1 MEAARARA
9 KTLADGTSDGDLT
22 MPVVEVAGGSTSGA
36 LARRPAAGAGA
47 GALLLVSASGEGR
60 TADPRTA
67 PTSSGLD
74 GAVVPMTDASVG
86 EEAAVEGSASDSVAG
101 AGVGLRALEGSGLVE
116 LAVAEQA
123 LTALRRGVPD
133 RDGSCFRITI
143 VPPLCCNVYCILDCI
158 LDVIFVGVNT

>member
-36 LARRPAAGAGA
+36 LARRPAAGA

-143 VPPLCCNVYCILDCI
+143 VPPLCCNVYCILD
-158 LDVIFVGVNT
+158 VIFVGVNT